1 MMIVFVFCFAMLF
14 VSWSAILSVT
24 KSNQPTSISLH
35 HTQRTFTMP
44 IVGQKCTIT
53 TSYTH
58 RLRVGILP
66 CSVEI
71 LLLVVYLGLSG

>member
-14 VSWSAILSVT
+14 VSWSAIFSVT
-24 KSNQPTSISLH
+24 KSNQPTSISLL

-44 IVGQKCTIT
+44 IVGQKRTIT
-53 TSYTH
+53 TSHTGK
-58 RLRVGILP
+58 LRVGILP